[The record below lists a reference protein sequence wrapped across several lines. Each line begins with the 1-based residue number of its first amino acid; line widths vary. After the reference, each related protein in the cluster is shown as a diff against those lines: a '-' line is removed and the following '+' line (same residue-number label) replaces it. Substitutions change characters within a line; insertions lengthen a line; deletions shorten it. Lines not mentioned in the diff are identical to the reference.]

1 MENHSL
7 TQNPPRSTFLPV
19 LALFIMAPVF
29 SELLSGYLPPAK
41 FFQPLSL
48 AMNIAFYSSGAI
60 LIRELLVRWKKGWPT
75 LLVLGA
81 AYGLLEEGL
90 MTKAF
95 FNPDWP
101 DMGMSAGYDRLGGV
115 NWIMVLRL
123 LIYHSV
129 LSISI
134 PIVVA
139 HFMFPKRRAMPWISH
154 WVFAFFLTLLAA
166 GTAFGYLFASKYR
179 PPLLQYS
186 LGWLVFFLLIVLARR
201 LPREPF
207 KLRDR
212 PCVSRW
218 WFFFLG
224 LLAPIGYVVVGFA
237 VPKAGNI
244 PAWAALL
251 LLAGFAALVLWL
263 VMKLSGNCGAWKA
276 RQRFAL
282 PAGVLMFSTILMII
296 NEQHDGSKRLVGLAG
311 LLFVIMMARQARRV
325 EKWEAIESEGGPGQ
339 PEANLEPDPSP
350 PTPIERGPRDVA

>member
-7 TQNPPRSTFLPV
+7 TQDPPRSTFLPV
-19 LALFIMAPVF
+19 LALFIMAPVIA
-29 SELLSGYLPPAK
+29 ELLSGFLSPAN

-81 AYGLLEEGL
+81 AFGLLEEGL

-101 DMGMSAGYDRLGGV
+101 DMGGMSAGYDRLGGV

-123 LIYHSV
+123 MIYHSV

-134 PIVVA
+134 PIVVT
-139 HFMFPKRRAMPWISH
+139 HFMFPKHCAMPWIGH
-154 WVFAFFLTLLAA
+154 WFFAFFLMLLAA
-166 GTAFGYLFASKYR
+166 GTALGYLFLTKYR
-179 PPLLQYS
+179 TPPLQLA
-186 LGWLVFFLLIVLARR
+186 LGWLGFFLLIVLAHR
-201 LPREPF
+201 LPREPL
-207 KLRDR
+207 KPRDWPR
-212 PCVSRW
+212 VSQW

-224 LLAPIGYVVVGFA
+224 LLAPIGYVVIGFT
-237 VPKAGNI
+237 VPAAGKI

-251 LLAGFAALVLWL
+251 LLAGFVAVVLWL

-296 NEQHDGSKRLVGLAG
+296 NEQHDGSKRLIGLAG

-325 EKWEAIESEGGPGQ
+325 EKWEAIEFEGGEQAG
-339 PEANLEPDPSP
+339 
-350 PTPIERGPRDVA
+350 GFH